1 MSAICGY
8 KNNGLYI
15 GEGGGGN
22 GCYQVLT
29 RPAHVCVKWICVT
42 VELVVA
48 FKCAG
53 DVDQYLIELFLML
66 LYI

>member
-1 MSAICGY
+1 MA
-8 KNNGLYI
+8 YI
-15 GEGGGGN
+15 LGRGGVN

-29 RPAHVCVKWICVT
+29 RSAHVCVKCICGT
-42 VELVVA
+42 VELVVV

-53 DVDQYLIELFLML
+53 DVDQYLIELFLIL